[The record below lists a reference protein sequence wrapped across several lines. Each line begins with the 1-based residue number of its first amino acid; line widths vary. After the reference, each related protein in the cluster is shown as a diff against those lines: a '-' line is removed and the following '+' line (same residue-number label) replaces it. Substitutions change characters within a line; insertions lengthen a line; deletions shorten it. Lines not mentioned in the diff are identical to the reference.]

1 MKKIE
6 AIIRPERLSIV
17 RKALED
23 VGYPGLTITDV
34 RGHGAQKGAVQHFR
48 GTEFVVDVLPKVKIE
63 LVVSDDAVGRLVKVI
78 TEHAQTGS
86 VGDGKIFVW
95 TIDQAYRVR
104 TGATGDE
111 AL

>member
-17 RKALED
+17 RKALEE

-48 GTEFVVDVLPKVKIE
+48 GTEFVVDVLPKVKVE
-63 LVVSDDAVGRLVKVI
+63 LVVKDEAVDRLVKVI
-78 TEHAQTGS
+78 TENARTGS

-95 TIDQAYRVR
+95 TIDEAVRVR
-104 TGATGDE
+104 TGASGDE

>member
-17 RKALED
+17 RKALEE

-34 RGHGAQKGAVQHFR
+34 RGHGTQKGAVQHFR

-63 LVVSDDAVGRLVKVI
+63 MVVADDAVSRLVKVI
-78 TEHAQTGS
+78 TENAQTGS

-95 TIDQAYRVR
+95 TIDQAFRVR
-104 TGATGDE
+104 TGVSGEE

>member
-17 RKALED
+17 RKALEE

-48 GTEFVVDVLPKVKIE
+48 GKEFVVDVLPKVKIE
-63 LVVSDDAVGRLVKVI
+63 LVVTDAAVDSLVKVI
-78 TEHAQTGS
+78 TENARTGS
-86 VGDGKIFVW
+86 VGDGKIFIS
-95 TIDQAYRVR
+95 TIDEAVRVR
-104 TGATGDE
+104 TGASGDE

>member
-17 RKALED
+17 RKALEE

-48 GTEFVVDVLPKVKIE
+48 GTEFVVDVLHKTKIE
-63 LVVSDDAVGRLVKVI
+63 LVVTDAAVDRLVKVI
-78 TEHAQTGS
+78 TEHARTGS

-95 TIDQAYRVR
+95 TIDEAVRVR
-104 TGATGDE
+104 TGASGDE